1 MSPHRHGAGPG
12 AVRRPLL
19 IGLAVGA
26 VIMVGLVTSSC
37 SSSPS
42 TDSSGRPTAVLSPS
56 STTYHSGQTI
66 SVSVGPNKYF
76 APFARIVIL
85 QCADPGGSSAHLP
98 INDSTCDGNTVPG
111 HSVLVAKDGSF
122 STSYQKIFSLPN
134 PVLGETPDGTPVC
147 NRTHACVLYIG
158 QDQTN
163 FTQPKIF
170 SVPFTVTP
178 AGGGS

>member
-1 MSPHRHGAGPG
+1 MSAREHRADPGPF
-12 AVRRPLL
+12 RRPKLAALAAGIL
-19 IGLAVGA
+19 IV
-26 VIMVGLVTSSC
+26 VGLIASSC
-37 SSSPS
+37 SSSTS
-42 TDSSGRPTAVLSPS
+42 TDLSGHPTAVLTPS

-76 APFARIVIL
+76 APFARIIIL

-98 INDSTCDGNTVPG
+98 INDTTCDGNTVPG

-122 STSYQKIFSLPN
+122 STTYQQIFSLPN
-134 PVLGETPDGTPVC
+134 TVLGETPDGRPVC
-147 NRTHACVLYIG
+147 NQTHACVLYVG

-170 SVPFTVTP
+170 SAPFTVIP
-178 AGGGS
+178 PGGAS